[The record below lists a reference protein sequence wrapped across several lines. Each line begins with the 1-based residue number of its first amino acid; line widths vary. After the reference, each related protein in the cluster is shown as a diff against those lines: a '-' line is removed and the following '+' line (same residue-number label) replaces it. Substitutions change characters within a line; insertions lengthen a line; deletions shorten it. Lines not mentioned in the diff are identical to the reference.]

1 VGFLVG
7 LVCGRVGGIKLVRSG
22 QVFVVFMAG
31 RRVKDFK
38 PEI

>member
-1 VGFLVG
+1 
-7 LVCGRVGGIKLVRSG
+7 LVRSG

-38 PEI
+38 PEN